1 MENRMER
8 YRMDGYIDAKI
19 AGASQ
24 VVRPTHE
31 GRMFT
36 IRQSVSSKQH
46 ACGGSDSDG
55 KNRVEG
61 VLQTFFH
68 RLFFWRDV
76 PPVPEDKR
84 VRFLK

>member
-8 YRMDGYIDAKI
+8 YRMDGYIDAKSL
-19 AGASQ
+19 ALLKSFDLPTKEECLQ
-24 VVRPTHE
+24 FVRAFH
-31 GRMFT
+31 R
-36 IRQSVSSKQH
+36 KQH